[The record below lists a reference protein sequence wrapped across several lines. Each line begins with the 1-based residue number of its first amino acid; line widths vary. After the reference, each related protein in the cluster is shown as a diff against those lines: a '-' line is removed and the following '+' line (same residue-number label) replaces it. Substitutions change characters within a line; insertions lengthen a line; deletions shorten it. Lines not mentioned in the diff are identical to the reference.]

1 MQTMEE
7 VRRLGIEALTRELG
21 PIGMV
26 RFLQMFEN
34 GTGDY
39 VEERHE
45 RHDREA
51 LELGKSQIADKGKIT
66 QNA

>member
-39 VEERHE
+39 VKERHE